1 MTTNRVMQGTYSDF
15 KIIKSRNVAQVIIE
29 IPLEIANDF
38 ISMFGV
44 PRPDEEIW
52 VAIAELNRRVLE
64 SRGEATKAIQQA
76 GMLCKNK
83 VFGGWLRD
91 HRGCPDVN
99 PESDESIADGLRAIL
114 GIRSR
119 TEFHNSPDL
128 VKAFNRLKGEFD
140 SYIVEGGGE

>member
-52 VAIAELNRRVLE
+52 VAIAELNRRIEGL
-64 SRGEATKAIQQA
+64 
-76 GMLCKNK
+76 M
-83 VFGGWLRD
+83 
-91 HRGCPDVN
+91 N
-99 PESDESIADGLRAIL
+99 PVPLIIPG
-114 GIRSR
+114 
-119 TEFHNSPDL
+119 
-128 VKAFNRLKGEFD
+128 
-140 SYIVEGGGE
+140 